1 MNRGSTQP
9 LITQGDMKKVVVLVP
24 DEETLAKFEVL
35 AGSLMAQ
42 WETNNNENVRLAS
55 LICTLLPKLM
65 SGELDVS
72 NLDI

>member
-24 DEETLAKFEVL
+24 DEETLAKFEAF

-42 WETNNNENVRLAS
+42 WEVNNNENIKLAF
-55 LICTLLPKLM
+55 LRDALLPRLM
-65 SGELDVS
+65 SGEIDAS
-72 NLDI
+72 DIQL